1 MDFILVRKIYA
12 DVDLT
17 GTHPGLIEKKAFLN
31 AHSSDLNVNSQF
43 DELQILRKDAM
54 NLVYRYRLDQH
65 TYIRVI
71 EELIEVVN

>member
-12 DVDLT
+12 EVDLT

-31 AHSSDLNVNSQF
+31 AHPSDLDVNSQF
-43 DELQILRKDAM
+43 DELQILRRDAM

>member
-31 AHSSDLNVNSQF
+31 AHPSDLDVNSQF
-43 DELQILRKDAM
+43 DELQILSRDAM
-54 NLVYRYRLDQH
+54 NLVYRYKLDQH

>member
-1 MDFILVRKIYA
+1 MDFILVRKIYV

-31 AHSSDLNVNSQF
+31 AHPSDLDVNSQF
-43 DELQILRKDAM
+43 DELQILRRDAS
-54 NLVYRYRLDQH
+54 NLVYKYRLDQH